1 MTCEVAVMNRSA
13 VVIAADSAV
22 TTTNSNGEKRYSK
35 GANKIF
41 QLSNVEPVGVMIYGS
56 ASISAMP
63 WEVVAKAFRDEKLGS
78 TRFDTVGEYA
88 TAFLD
93 YIAAE
98 GNPISQEFRDAC
110 YVAFVQQSW
119 LRVFEHTKQTA
130 ALIHD
135 QAATVPDR
143 ANAWRDYFDRRAAQL
158 AAQPL
163 DPRITAEQLEA
174 AVAGIPPGLIQDGEN
189 ALRSLGLA
197 EIIVPQQ
204 IGELAVRY
212 FYHSFTAF
220 LGSTGVVI
228 AGYGKAEYL
237 PTVVEIDV
245 FGFVGTQLVFEETK
259 RTQISF
265 SEPSAILQFAMSNQV
280 DAFTSGVGLD
290 AYSQVREAY
299 EQHAK
304 TLAAETLAASGAAA
318 PADMDDRLKVS
329 RDEFMRD
336 WYHKV
341 LAQHWHP
348 MRNVVAS
355 LSVEEMAEFA
365 ETLVVLESLKERVTS
380 TRQSVGG
387 PIDVAVI
394 TKAEGLVWIKRKHFF
409 SPELNSRFGV
419 RQKLMLGGAI

>member
-13 VVIAADSAV
+13 VAIAADSAV
-22 TTTNSNGEKRYSK
+22 TTTNSKGDSRYSK

-41 QLSNVEPVGVMIYGS
+41 QLSNVEPVGIMIYGA

-63 WEVVAKAFRDEKLGS
+63 WEVVAKAFRDEKLAN
-78 TRFDTVGEYA
+78 TRFDTVAEYA
-88 TAFLD
+88 DAFLD
-93 YIAAE
+93 YVAAAE
-98 GNPISQEFRDAC
+98 NPISQDFRESC
-110 YVAFVQQSW
+110 YVAFLKQSW
-119 LRVFEHTKQTA
+119 LAVFKHSEQSA
-130 ALIHD
+130 PAVHD
-135 QAATVPDR
+135 QTATVPVR
-143 ANAWRDYFDRRAAQL
+143 VNAWQEYYRQRVGQL
-158 AAQPL
+158 LAQPL
-163 DPRITAEQLEA
+163 DPRISEDSFERALEN
-174 AVAGIPPGLIQDGEN
+174 VPDSVVKDGEN
-189 ALRSLGLA
+189 ALISKGLA
-197 EIIVPQQ
+197 EVVVPSQ
-204 IGELAVRY
+204 IAELAVRY
-212 FYHSFTAF
+212 FFNAFKTF

-237 PTVVEIDV
+237 PVLIEVDV
-245 FGFVGTQLVFEETK
+245 FGFVGGHLIFEETK

-290 AYSQVREAY
+290 AYGQVKKAY
-299 EQHAK
+299 EEHSKA
-304 TLAAETLAASGAAA
+304 LATELLAASGGAEL
-318 PADMDDRLKVS
+318 DDLLDRLKAS

-336 WYHKV
+336 WYQKV
-341 LAQHWHP
+341 LARHWHP
-348 MRNVVAS
+348 MHSVVAS
-355 LSVEEMAEFA
+355 LSIDEMAEFA

-409 SPELNSRFGV
+409 PSELNTRFGI